1 MRPDLESRGYVAGHQ
16 APAGVGRAA
25 MTAHVSGGR
34 LGSRGPPPT
43 ALSDEHLRTVRVVE
57 RRAPYL
63 LIVRQ
68 GRFAVVERRNGK
80 LYNLH
85 CGRRAPGEMTDDGAR
100 GLVGKEW
107 RDTDSARRLLT
118 HDPA

>member
-1 MRPDLESRGYVAGHQ
+1 MKAVA
-16 APAGVGRAA
+16 
-25 MTAHVSGGR
+25 SGGR

-43 ALSDEHLRTVRVVE
+43 ALSDEHLATVRVVE

-63 LIVRQ
+63 LIARR

-85 CGRRAPGEMTDDGAR
+85 CGRRAPGEMTDAGPRDI
-100 GLVGKEW
+100 LGKDW
-107 RDTDSARRLLT
+107 RDEGTARRLFDEAAT
-118 HDPA
+118 RHPGPPEHMWVSG